1 LNDGK
6 VGVYNSSKNY
16 ALLKKMRISQLLNLK
31 ETLGWIEA
39 SSEGGNSVI
48 IFKLWERE
56 WS

>member
-1 LNDGK
+1 MNDGK